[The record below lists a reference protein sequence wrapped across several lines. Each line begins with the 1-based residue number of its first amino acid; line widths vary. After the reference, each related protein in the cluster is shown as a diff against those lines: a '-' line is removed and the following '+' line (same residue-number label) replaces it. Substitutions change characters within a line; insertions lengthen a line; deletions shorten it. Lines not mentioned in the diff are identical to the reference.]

1 MMIMANI
8 QSITTD
14 CPEINSEPEASGHL
28 AVITARVCPAV
39 KLYGIPPAKKITVST
54 NKQFTLKMNEY

>member
-1 MMIMANI
+1 MIMANI

-28 AVITARVCPAV
+28 AVITARACPAV
-39 KLYGIPPAKKITVST
+39 KLYGIPPAKKIRVSI
-54 NKQFTLKMNEY
+54 KQKQITLEMNEC